1 MPWYLIGFLVVASV
15 NSLGLIP
22 QGMHH
27 DLVQISVFLIAVAL
41 AAIGL
46 STDLVGLRRTGLRP
60 LLLGGILW
68 VLVSMT
74 SLLLQYVTHSV

>member
-1 MPWYLIGFLVVASV
+1 VASA

-22 QGMHH
+22 QSIHH
-27 DLVQISVFLIAVAL
+27 DLVQISIFLIAIAL

-46 STDLVGLRRTGLRP
+46 STDIAGLRRTGHRP

-68 VLVSMT
+68 ILVSAT
-74 SLLLQYVTHSV
+74 SLLLQYVSHSL